1 MQKTLLQTIER
12 RERMSDNSE
21 VIVYQT
27 NDGNLKMNVRLE
39 EETVWL
45 TQMQMVE
52 LFQSTK
58 QNVSLHINNAV
69 AEGELDPNSVVKEY
83 LTTAAD
89 GKNYRTKHYN
99 LDAIISVGYRV
110 KSLRGTQFRIWA
122 NKILR
127 DYLLKGYSINNRM
140 NRIEDSV
147 EALKCRVNEI
157 DLQINT
163 HLIPTQGVFS
173 QGQIFDAY
181 VFATN
186 LIKSATKTIILID
199 NYIDEKSLLILSK
212 RNKGVSAEIYTKQIT
227 AQMKLDLEKH
237 NSQYEPIKINKLTTF
252 HDRFVIVDG
261 VVYHIGA
268 SLKDLGKDLFAF
280 SRINIKAEKLLD
292 SV

>member
-1 MQKTLLQTIER
+1 
-12 RERMSDNSE
+12 MSDNSE